1 MLYIYIYIYKYI
13 YTYIYKYIYIYINIY
28 IYMYICI
35 YILYVFSEQ
44 MMHILLTGLITFV
57 SLSFWLRLCLRF
69 FTRRKV
75 TPLEVSDEQPDI
87 RTKSEKKEDCR
98 SREDRY
104 SILLMLRQA
113 KLKVHNEIIVIV
125 IIVRSIHRVKISNK

>member
-1 MLYIYIYIYKYI
+1 MR
-13 YTYIYKYIYIYINIY
+13 
-28 IYMYICI
+28 M
-35 YILYVFSEQ
+35 S
-44 MMHILLTGLITFV
+44 LTGIITFV

-98 SREDRY
+98 SREDQY
-104 SILLMLRQA
+104 SILLMLR
-113 KLKVHNEIIVIV
+113 
-125 IIVRSIHRVKISNK
+125 